1 MLRKDNILK
10 SLLFSFCLPSAILSI
25 TMALQIAVSFLS
37 NKRHCFSP
45 LSSLIS
51 LQETI
56 KYLFLSRNTESSY
69 QQKGKKK
76 EISQQWRFFLYCVL
90 FFFQQVSKRRKKSH
104 FLRCYPLLLKG
115 ELEIKIKL
123 LFSENAVTLKRIP
136 PSHTCSF
143 FSLSFFFSC
152 VSFSFCLFFFVF
164 FFFLIK

>member
-76 EISQQWRFFLYCVL
+76 EISQQWRFFCTVFY
-90 FFFQQVSKRRKKSH
+90 FFLVGQQKKKEVPFSEMLSLIVRRRAWNQDKALILWECSH
-104 FLRCYPLLLKG
+104 PKTHTS
-115 ELEIKIKL
+115 ISHL
-123 LFSENAVTLKRIP
+123 LFLF
-136 PSHTCSF
+136 SF
-143 FSLSFFFSC
+143 PLFSC
-152 VSFSFCLFFFVF
+152 LSFSFCLFFFVF